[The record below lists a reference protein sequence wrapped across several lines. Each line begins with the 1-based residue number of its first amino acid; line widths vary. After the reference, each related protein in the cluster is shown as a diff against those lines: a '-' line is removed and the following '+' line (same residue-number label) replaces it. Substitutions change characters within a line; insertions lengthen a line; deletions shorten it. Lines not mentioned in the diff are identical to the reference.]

1 VTGGALRRLGV
12 YAELVAF
19 QHTIFALPFAFMG
32 MILAARG
39 WPGARPFTL
48 VTLAMVGARTAAMSF
63 NRIADARFDRLN
75 PRTAGRPLPSG
86 RLSRRRAVALLAASV
101 AVFITAAAALNR
113 MCLLLSPVA
122 LAVILSYSLTKRF
135 SSLSH
140 LHLGASLGIAP
151 IASWI
156 AVTGRPEWTPVILG
170 LAVAAWTAGFDIIY
184 ACQDVE
190 VDRRLGLHSLPARF
204 GIPAALRM
212 SSGLHLLM
220 VALLVA
226 LALSATLGWAYL
238 AAVVLVAGILYYEH
252 RVIRP
257 DDLSK
262 VNIAFFTANG
272 WISVG
277 LLAAT
282 IVEIAAHP

>member
-1 VTGGALRRLGV
+1 MRRLGL

-32 MILAARG
+32 MILGARG
-39 WPGARPFTL
+39 WPGGRPLAL
-48 VTLAMVGARTAAMSF
+48 VTLAMVGARTAAMCF

-86 RLSRRRAVALLAASV
+86 RLSRGRALALLGAAIAIFV
-101 AVFITAAAALNR
+101 GAAAGLNR
-113 MCLLLSPVA
+113 LCLLLSPVA

-135 SSLSH
+135 SALSH

-156 AVTGRPEWTPVILG
+156 AVTGRPAWTPVILG
-170 LAVAAWTAGFDIIY
+170 LAVAAWTAGFDVMY

-190 VDRRLGLHSLPARF
+190 IDRRLGLHSLPARF
-204 GIPAALRM
+204 GIPVALRM
-212 SSGLHLLM
+212 SSALHLLM
-220 VALLVA
+220 VALLVT
-226 LALSATLGWAYL
+226 LGLSATLGWVYF
-238 AAVVLVAGILYYEH
+238 AAVILVAGILYYEH
-252 RVIRP
+252 HIIRA

-262 VNIAFFTANG
+262 INVAFFTANG
-272 WISVG
+272 WTSVG
-277 LLAAT
+277 LLTATVVELAAR
-282 IVEIAAHP
+282 

>member
-1 VTGGALRRLGV
+1 MTGAALRRLGL

-32 MILAARG
+32 MILGARG
-39 WPGARPFTL
+39 WPGGRPLAL
-48 VTLAMVGARTAAMSF
+48 VTLAMVGARTAAMCF

-86 RLSRRRAVALLAASV
+86 RLSRGRALALLGAAIAIFV
-101 AVFITAAAALNR
+101 GAAAGLNR
-113 MCLLLSPVA
+113 LCLLLSPVA

-135 SSLSH
+135 SALSH

-156 AVTGRPEWTPVILG
+156 AVTGRPAWTPVILG
-170 LAVAAWTAGFDIIY
+170 LAVAAWTAGFDVMY

-190 VDRRLGLHSLPARF
+190 IDRRLGLHSLPARF
-204 GIPAALRM
+204 GIPVALRM
-212 SSGLHLLM
+212 SSALHLLM
-220 VALLVA
+220 VALLVT
-226 LALSATLGWAYL
+226 LGLSATLGWVYF
-238 AAVVLVAGILYYEH
+238 AAVILVAGILYYEH
-252 RVIRP
+252 HIIRA

-262 VNIAFFTANG
+262 INVAFFTANG
-272 WISVG
+272 WTSVG
-277 LLAAT
+277 LLTATVVELAAR
-282 IVEIAAHP
+282 